1 MVFDYAVE
9 HMTHMTF
16 FIQIK
21 SIDIRVTPKNQA
33 TDQPSSIRLWIVKK
47 LHDFKVVGGDVRVCG
62 HGGIWQERMRA
73 WESVLCLMTVLPQ
86 GMGHVAELFNRV
98 LLLRTLLLL
107 GVHFCLSFGYV
118 WWVAVKERGDL

>member
-1 MVFDYAVE
+1 
-9 HMTHMTF
+9 MTF

-21 SIDIRVTPKNQA
+21 SIDIIRVTPKNQA

-62 HGGIWQERMRA
+62 RGGVWQERMRA
-73 WESVLCLMTVLPQ
+73 WEETGECSLSYDCLMTVLPQ
-86 GMGHVAELFNRV
+86 GMGHVAEMFNRV

-107 GVHFCLSFGYV
+107 GIHFCLSFGYV
-118 WWVAVKERGDL
+118 WWVAVKERGDLVCFY